1 MGQSNN
7 NEVGRANRLAMTVA
21 FALLGASVGVDVQ
34 TALASSSPSPMPP
47 EGMRQSG
54 DRMKPDATQQK
65 FDPAQKRIDAPQQ
78 KLPSVQQKDLV
89 APGMK
94 PIPPTR

>member
-1 MGQSNN
+1 M
-7 NEVGRANRLAMTVA
+7 AAAL
-21 FALLGASVGVDVQ
+21 ALLGASVGVDVP
-34 TALASSSPSPMPP
+34 TVLASSSPSPMPP

-65 FDPAQKRIDAPQQ
+65 LDPAQKRMDATQQ
-78 KLPSVQQKDLV
+78 KHPSVQQKDMV

-94 PIPPTR
+94 PVTPVR